1 MNSDYIRKGDHLTGI
16 KNVMAFAQS
25 INQGFHYC
33 KTFLIAVGILVISE
47 QILTC
52 CQFRLFYHKR

>member
-1 MNSDYIRKGDHLTGI
+1 MNSDYIRKGDHFTGI

-25 INQGFHYC
+25 INQSIRTFIIV
-33 KTFLIAVGILVISE
+33 KLFLIAVGILVISE

-52 CQFRLFYHKR
+52 CQFRLFY